1 MSPPPSTPPSTPQ
14 LSPPPPPPGAPPGP
28 PWPAAP
34 PIANEDVFVNINGC
48 EDASADGCDDPAEDP
63 LERYRTIVW
72 VDVPTTLHF
81 AGNFTFRDPVA
92 TFAYWAMEGG
102 TCNLE
107 SYPPSRSGFL
117 TGAMTMDVKLYTS
130 GNYSLCIRDSV
141 SGSMTAHPHII
152 LTALARSPP
161 APPAA
166 PPPAAPPPC
175 VDSGLITGASCATF
189 ELSGTCTCD
198 ISSIIGKN
206 CKSSC
211 GCCTSPPP
219 PRPPYRPPPPPRP
232 PLSPPF
238 PPTDP
243 PPPRPPPSPL
253 TPGQYIGA
261 RNFTFIERYATT
273 EFDLDSGSLEE
284 RVAQYLAA
292 LAEIVGA
299 DAVDSAVVTVVA
311 GDKVH
316 TTSRRLE
323 SIAPTECGCEYTPLT
338 ISIVLVE
345 PIDLSQIE
353 QLVDAVPTSVSTASA
368 DENSENGSVF
378 ICGAVETTV
387 PVVEVVQQHKHVS
400 PDTSIR
406 PVIWTSMV
414 AIAAVAAAAA
424 CCCLA
429 KAATILRESD
439 CKRAQ
444 ERDGR
449 AKYEPAVLWR
459 HDFFAE

>member
-1 MSPPPSTPPSTPQ
+1 M
-14 LSPPPPPPGAPPGP
+14 
-28 PWPAAP
+28 
-34 PIANEDVFVNINGC
+34 
-48 EDASADGCDDPAEDP
+48 P
-63 LERYRTIVW
+63 L
-72 VDVPTTLHF
+72 
-81 AGNFTFRDPVA
+81 A
-92 TFAYWAMEGG
+92 
-102 TCNLE
+102 
-107 SYPPSRSGFL
+107 
-117 TGAMTMDVKLYTS
+117 
-130 GNYSLCIRDSV
+130 
-141 SGSMTAHPHII
+141 
-152 LTALARSPP
+152 
-161 APPAA
+161 
-166 PPPAAPPPC
+166 
-175 VDSGLITGASCATF
+175 
-189 ELSGTCTCD
+189 
-198 ISSIIGKN
+198 
-206 CKSSC
+206 
-211 GCCTSPPP
+211 
-219 PRPPYRPPPPPRP
+219 
-232 PLSPPF
+232 
-238 PPTDP
+238 
-243 PPPRPPPSPL
+243 
-253 TPGQYIGA
+253 PGQSLGA

-311 GDKVH
+311 GDKVQ
-316 TTSRRLE
+316 TNATSRRLE
-323 SIAPTECGCEYTPLT
+323 SIAPAECGWQYTPLT

-353 QLVDAVPTSVSTASA
+353 QLVDVVPTSVSTASA

-400 PDTSIR
+400 QDTSIR

-449 AKYEPAVLWR
+449 AKYAPAALWR